1 MIRKTGS
8 GEARR
13 KFIRMSS
20 LEPQPRTEY
29 RVSRKEL
36 LWIVGSAGITLLA
49 LALLANSTSLFK
61 RSNREEAAAW
71 SQKPISAGYIG
82 SQLKQIDKTRSSLII
97 SYELENNT
105 DSDYHLAEG
114 PGLVILSKL
123 KTDGSFSQEEPIR
136 LAYPVFL
143 PAKQHARLAIEITQ
157 PFNWPAEKDAGYLD
171 KMRNFVKERLANVG
185 EFVLFDQTNHWQLE
199 LPSGWEQLQETSQ
212 ASD

>member
-82 SQLKQIDKTRSSLII
+82 SQLKRS
-97 SYELENNT
+97 
-105 DSDYHLAEG
+105 
-114 PGLVILSKL
+114 
-123 KTDGSFSQEEPIR
+123 EER
-136 LAYPVFL
+136 RV
-143 PAKQHARLAIEITQ
+143 
-157 PFNWPAEKDAGYLD
+157 G
-171 KMRNFVKERLANVG
+171 KECRSR
-185 EFVLFDQTNHWQLE
+185 W
-199 LPSGWEQLQETSQ
+199 
-212 ASD
+212 

>member
-61 RSNREEAAAW
+61 RSNRSEEHTSELQSRLHLVCRLLLEKKKENTIPSVDPTPPAFTW
-71 SQKPISAGYIG
+71 SCVT
-82 SQLKQIDKTRSSLII
+82 L
-97 SYELENNT
+97 
-105 DSDYHLAEG
+105 
-114 PGLVILSKL
+114 
-123 KTDGSFSQEEPIR
+123 
-136 LAYPVFL
+136 PVD
-143 PAKQHARLAIEITQ
+143 PCAV
-157 PFNWPAEKDAGYLD
+157 WP
-171 KMRNFVKERLANVG
+171 
-185 EFVLFDQTNHWQLE
+185 
-199 LPSGWEQLQETSQ
+199 PSGLTSGDKRFQ
-212 ASD
+212 STDICLGSALSTLTISQ

>member
-20 LEPQPRTEY
+20 LERQPRTEY

-36 LWIVGSAGITLLA
+36 LWIVGSAGITRLA

-136 LAYPVFL
+136 LAFRCFCRRSSTRGWPL
-143 PAKQHARLAIEITQ
+143 KSPSRLTGRR
-157 PFNWPAEKDAGYLD
+157 KKTRD
-171 KMRNFVKERLANVG
+171 
-185 EFVLFDQTNHWQLE
+185 
-199 LPSGWEQLQETSQ
+199 TSTR
-212 ASD
+212 

>member
-1 MIRKTGS
+1 M
-8 GEARR
+8 
-13 KFIRMSS
+13 
-20 LEPQPRTEY
+20 
-29 RVSRKEL
+29 SRKEL

-123 KTDGSFSQEEPIR
+123 KTDGS
-136 LAYPVFL
+136 
-143 PAKQHARLAIEITQ
+143 
-157 PFNWPAEKDAGYLD
+157 
-171 KMRNFVKERLANVG
+171 
-185 EFVLFDQTNHWQLE
+185 
-199 LPSGWEQLQETSQ
+199 
-212 ASD
+212 

>member
-82 SQLKQIDKTRSSLII
+82 SQLKQIDKTRS
-97 SYELENNT
+97 
-105 DSDYHLAEG
+105 
-114 PGLVILSKL
+114 
-123 KTDGSFSQEEPIR
+123 EER
-136 LAYPVFL
+136 RV
-143 PAKQHARLAIEITQ
+143 
-157 PFNWPAEKDAGYLD
+157 G
-171 KMRNFVKERLANVG
+171 KEWRTGWRPDNKRKGG
-185 EFVLFDQTNHWQLE
+185 EEDR
-199 LPSGWEQLQETSQ
+199 
-212 ASD
+212 